1 MKNFGKI
8 AVLAGG
14 LSSEREISLKSG
26 HSVFDALKRKK
37 LNVSFV
43 DVKSNSIEEIRHL
56 DADIAFIALHGRF
69 GEDGTV
75 QAILE
80 DGCKKA
86 YSIET
91 SKNRLH
97 FVLKDDKR
105 VIVLDQTNAL
115 HIKLPEKADF
125 ISIDVGWTKQ
135 KLIIP
140 NAVKNLKDNGII
152 ISLVK
157 PHYEFGKG
165 KIREENLEEILDKV
179 KEEIK
184 EYVKVIDIIESPI
197 VGVKGKNKEF
207 FILCE
212 KKI

>member
-1 MKNFGKI
+1 MKPVSRGHEKLKFALEKFDICIKDKICADFGSST
-8 AVLAGG
+8 GG
-14 LSSEREISLKSG
+14 
-26 HSVFDALKRKK
+26 F
-37 LNVSFV
+37 
-43 DVKSNSIEEIRHL
+43 
-56 DADIAFIALHGRF
+56 
-69 GEDGTV
+69 V